1 MVYVDGCS
9 RSFRGVL
16 HLFSRAP
23 RPWQDLEL
31 DFPRETRE
39 GLEKREQVLEELE
52 GIVSE
57 WIVEEGE
64 AKGVQE
70 GSAKIVTLGSYR
82 CHGFTWP

>member
-1 MVYVDGCS
+1 M
-9 RSFRGVL
+9 
-16 HLFSRAP
+16 
-23 RPWQDLEL
+23 
-31 DFPRETRE
+31 
-39 GLEKREQVLEELE
+39 EELE